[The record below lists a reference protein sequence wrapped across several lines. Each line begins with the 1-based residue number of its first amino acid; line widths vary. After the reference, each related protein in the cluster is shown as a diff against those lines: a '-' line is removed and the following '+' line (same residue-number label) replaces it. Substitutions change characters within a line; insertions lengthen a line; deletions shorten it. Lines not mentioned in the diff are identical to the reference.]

1 MKVGHFVSNFPSE
14 ALRTEVYGAGRMAYN
29 LCKELA
35 KRGINIHVFV
45 PSSKNLIETNENL
58 IVYFYNSLL
67 KIGIMNI
74 SYRLLFAPLHYSVD
88 IVHIHNDTPISVL
101 AGLIYKKRKK
111 RPLIVTWHG
120 DWIENYGNL
129 IRRIGVFISN
139 KSLVDW
145 VLSEADVIVTP
156 SKYYIKESRFLRRYE
171 EKIIE
176 IPNGINLKDFIIP
189 YSKEECRRMVGISSE
204 KVVLFL
210 SALYPLK
217 GPHILLK
224 AIPEVVKEHRDVLF
238 VFVGGGRVEE
248 YRKLAEQL
256 GVIKYVKFTGYVEEK
271 QKPLY
276 YKIADIFVLP
286 SIETFENF
294 PLVLLEASASGLP
307 MIVSDLNTFNCI
319 IRNGYNG
326 LFTKRGNEKSLADA
340 IIYLL
345 ENETVR
351 KRMSKRS
358 KKMAKNY
365 TWDKIAEK
373 YERIYE
379 NILK

>member
-35 KRGINIHVFV
+35 RRGINIHVFV
-45 PSSKNLIETNENL
+45 PSSRNLIETSRNL
-58 IVYFYNSLL
+58 SVHFYKSLL
-67 KIGIMNI
+67 RIGIMNI
-74 SYRLLFAPLHYSVD
+74 SHRLIFDPLHYSVD

-111 RPLIVTWHG
+111 RPLVVTWHG

-129 IRRIGVFISN
+129 IRKIGVFISN
-139 KSLVDW
+139 KSLANW
-145 VLSEADVIVTP
+145 VLSEADVIITP
-156 SKYYIKESRFLRRYE
+156 SRYYIKESRFLRRYE

-189 YSKEECRRMVGISSE
+189 YSKEECRKMVEISSGR
-204 KVVLFL
+204 VVLFL
-210 SALYPLK
+210 GALYPLK

-224 AIPEVVKEHRDVLF
+224 AIPEIVKEYRDVFF
-238 VFVGGGRVEE
+238 VFVGGGKVEE

-271 QKPLY
+271 LKLLY
-276 YKIADIFVLP
+276 YKSADIFVLP

-294 PLVLLEASASGLP
+294 PLVLLEASAFGLP
-307 MIVSDLNTFNCI
+307 MIVSDLSTFNCI